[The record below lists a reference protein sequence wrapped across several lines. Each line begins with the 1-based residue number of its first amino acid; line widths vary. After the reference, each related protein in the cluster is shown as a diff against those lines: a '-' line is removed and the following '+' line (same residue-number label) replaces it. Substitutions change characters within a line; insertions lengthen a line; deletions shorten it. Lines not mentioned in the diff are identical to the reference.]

1 MRMPHYVAL
10 LSLTIGLAAPAL
22 AAEPSEPVL
31 TNCLVSL
38 VEEAKVP
45 AREAGVLLELAVRE
59 GDAVRSGEMIAR
71 IDDNQPQME
80 KRKAKAEHDQ
90 AVAKAESDVDIRYS
104 IAAEKVAEAE
114 HMKALESHT
123 KVPGSVTE
131 VERNRLKLNEQKSE
145 LQIEQARLEQRMS
158 VLAAASKGVELEAAE
173 NAVERRLIKSPL
185 DGVVVQIFPHQGEW
199 MQPGDPLAHVVRID
213 KLRVEGF
220 VNAGQ
225 WNAEDV
231 RDRPVT
237 VEVQVAGGRREAFEG
252 RIVFTSPLVQAG
264 NNFRVVAEVDN
275 RQTAGQ
281 DRWLLRAGQTA
292 TMTIHSQQSPLA
304 PVHKK

>member
-1 MRMPHYVAL
+1 MRMPHFVAV

-31 TNCLVSL
+31 ANCLVSL

>member
-1 MRMPHYVAL
+1 MRMPHFVAL
-10 LSLTIGLAAPAL
+10 LSLAIGLAVPAPVP

-31 TNCLVSL
+31 SNCLVSL

-237 VEVQVAGGRREAFEG
+237 VEVQMAGGRREAFEG

-275 RQTAGQ
+275 RQTA